1 MRDQSH
7 CRTRTGKAGC
17 ATAMPRL
24 MTAVNASSAA
34 TPELTP
40 RSAAPTAAR
49 TRAPSKVRRAP
60 NFEIASDPGIAAVAI
75 MIIGKPDNIPI
86 SVADIARSPRSNA
99 ITGGTA
105 STDTRNAAPASHNN
119 AAVPTIASRAIC

>member
-1 MRDQSH
+1 
-7 CRTRTGKAGC
+7 
-17 ATAMPRL
+17 

-34 TPELTP
+34 TSEPTP
-40 RSAAPTAAR
+40 RSPAPTAAR
-49 TRAPSKVRRAP
+49 TRAPTRVRRAP

-86 SVADIARSPRSNA
+86 SVADIARSARRNA

-105 STDTRNAAPASHNN
+105 STETRNAAPASHSSTT
-119 AAVPTIASRAIC
+119 VPTIASRAIRSFLLSCRLKLAH